1 MLYRKTVTDDDANI
15 PMSSAELEYSNNCL
29 ERDKQYVKLLED
41 YVMNQ
46 RRIDWV
52 QLLFKILFFAVVCAV
67 FILVTVWGGLTIL
80 NISKRETIS
89 WQDFGAALTGLGSIF
104 SVIMVLPTKI
114 AEHLFP
120 AGGNQESM
128 DFIKSMQAYDLSRN
142 DTQDNE
148 DDELVVQVPEAS
160 AKDFT
165 VS

>member
-80 NISKRETIS
+80 NISERETIS

-148 DDELVVQVPEAS
+148 EDELVVQVPEAS

>member
-52 QLLFKILFFAVVCAV
+52 QLLFKVLFFVVVCAV

-142 DTQDNE
+142 DTQDNAE
-148 DDELVVQVPEAS
+148 DELVVQVPEAS
-160 AKDFT
+160 VNDFT

>member
-148 DDELVVQVPEAS
+148 DDELVVQVP
-160 AKDFT
+160 
-165 VS
+165 